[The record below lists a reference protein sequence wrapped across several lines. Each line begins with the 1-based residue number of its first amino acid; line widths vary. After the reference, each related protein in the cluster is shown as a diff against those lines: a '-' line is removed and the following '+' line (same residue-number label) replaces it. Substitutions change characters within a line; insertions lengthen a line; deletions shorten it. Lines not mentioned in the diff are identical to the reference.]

1 MMEFGANL
9 GKDLH
14 YRTLAMAD
22 ELIENMRDAAPK
34 DTGTLAASIRKKDVT
49 RGGTAYGQLQQV
61 SVLVIGGGAPTTRR
75 ARTGNIYDY
84 SLAKE
89 FGTRKEPA
97 HPFFYQT
104 YRKYR
109 NFGNELF
116 AETVK
121 EAVEENNR
129 LRELRSEDSPNQVA
143 HRGAVVVTKG
153 IK

>member
-34 DTGTLAASIRKKDVT
+34 DTGTLANSIRKKDVT
-49 RGGTAYGQLQQV
+49 RGGNGPGQFQEV
-61 SVLVIGGGAPTTRR
+61 SVLVIGGGAPTLRR
-75 ARTGNIYDY
+75 THTGNTYDY
-84 SLAKE
+84 SLANE
-89 FGTRKEPA
+89 FGTRKEQP
-97 HPFFYQT
+97 HPFFYAT

-116 AETVK
+116 AETVQD
-121 EAVEENNR
+121 AVEENNK
-129 LRELRSEDSPNQVA
+129 LRDLRSDGSQA
-143 HRGAVVVTKG
+143 MITHRGAVLNTKG